1 MPLPPFVG
9 SPEVEALAEALFA
22 PMLGRPL
29 ELVPATPQN
38 DAAVVPAEP
47 AVPAAKRRRRRS
59 GRGTRPAAVA
69 AAPAPEPVDEPAA
82 VPDEG
87 DEEAWE
93 RTHLERTMFELA
105 VEHAA
110 AAERCAKTTP
120 PDRQCERT
128 NSLLAILMSYF
139 ALEAFISMVGTD
151 RLGGRYRYYDRMTP
165 EGKWVEVT
173 RLAGKTGETFSES
186 GREMRGL
193 STLRSWRNMLTHY
206 KGEYEEVERSDRG
219 GETRTEALLSAEN
232 AVRAV
237 EIARMMYRA
246 FYDFDRRSAPRHLIW
261 LNDRPFGPAPHEHE
275 RAPARTAP
283 EPAVGK
289 VRTPPAPRAVVH
301 RAKATGN
308 APSDPT
314 AAPAAP
320 APSATAGP
328 SATTR
333 RRRGRRRGRG
343 GAAAP
348 KPDTAP

>member
-1 MPLPPFVG
+1 MPLPPFVS

-29 ELVPATPQN
+29 DVVAAEPQPE
-38 DAAVVPAEP
+38 AAP
-47 AVPAAKRRRRRS
+47 AVPTPKRRRRRS
-59 GRGTRPAAVA
+59 GRANRPAAA
-69 AAPAPEPVDEPAA
+69 AVPAPAAERADEPVDTPE
-82 VPDEG
+82 EG

-93 RTHLERTMFELA
+93 RTHLEQTMYELA
-105 VEHAA
+105 REHAA
-110 AAERCAKTTP
+110 AAERCAKASP

-128 NSLLAILMSYF
+128 NALLAILMSYF

-151 RLGGRYRYYDRMTP
+151 RLAGRYRYYDRMTP

-232 AVRAV
+232 AARAV
-237 EIARMMYRA
+237 EIARTMYRA
-246 FYDFDRRSAPRHLIW
+246 FYDFDRRSAPRQLIW
-261 LNDRPFGPAPHEHE
+261 LNDRPYGPSARETE
-275 RAPARTAP
+275 RAPARTQP
-283 EPAVGK
+283 EPAAVK
-289 VRTPPAPRAVVH
+289 APAPPAHRAVA
-301 RAKATGN
+301 RRTKA
-308 APSDPT
+308 PE

-320 APSATAGP
+320 VAPHPAPAAAVPSGTA
-328 SATTR
+328 R

-343 GAAAP
+343 GQATP
-348 KPDTAP
+348 KTETTP